1 MSSEKC
7 RFAVKQ
13 IDLWT
18 RAAMLVLM
26 LAAAPHVSAQASR
39 EPDDGSEDD
48 RQLRTTSGQEAR
60 PGNPAATT
68 LSIPLSGT
76 GVQAHARPS
85 RPKGMPSASAKPPV
99 KKGATT
105 GSSKDA
111 GKKDSGAAHVPRSH
125 VKDKGEY
132 EFR

>member
-48 RQLRTTSGQEAR
+48 RQLRTTS
-60 PGNPAATT
+60 
-68 LSIPLSGT
+68 
-76 GVQAHARPS
+76 
-85 RPKGMPSASAKPPV
+85 AKAPV

-105 GSSKDA
+105 GSNKNA
-111 GKKDSGAAHVPRSH
+111 GKKDSGAAHAP
-125 VKDKGEY
+125 
-132 EFR
+132 